1 MTNKGTLPMPID
13 FSILTKDKKVI
24 NFNIPLNMTRTWKKT
39 DIYGAIQ
46 NYPYWPWTQQE
57 YSFTIPYTKE
67 QISAMGIDFSQ
78 RLADVNPD
86 DNYLEV
92 K

>member
-1 MTNKGTLPMPID
+1 MPID

-24 NFNIPLNMTRTWKKT
+24 NYNIPLNLTRTWKSK
-39 DIYGAIQ
+39 DIYGTIKTLPFWA
-46 NYPYWPWTQQE
+46 WTQQE
-57 YSFTIPYTKE
+57 YSFTIPYAKS
-67 QISAMGIDFSQ
+67 QLSAIGIDFSQ
-78 RLADVNPD
+78 RLADVNPE